1 MTLDMLEVLVDA
13 AVRLLDTASEAEYYA
28 SLLFIACALC
38 VGSAWA
44 LAVVATDYSI
54 NTLFSLFL

>member
-13 AVRLLDTASEAEYYA
+13 AVRMLDTAAEAEYYA

-44 LAVVATDYSI
+44 LTIVAAHYSFDI
-54 NTLFSLFL
+54 LSNLFL